1 MNETPKPETDIA
13 DEFRALGENL
23 VKTLRAAWESPE
35 RKKLEQEIEAGLT
48 ELASTLKVEAA
59 TFKDSEAGQR
69 LRSDFDDLRQRVH
82 SGEAAE
88 KARDELIK
96 ALRLVNAELEK
107 TFASWGST
115 ESKDKENEKPSP

>member
-1 MNETPKPETDIA
+1 MNDDPKPETDIA